1 MCCTPANSE
10 KRRLLRL
17 TLSGSACGYQAAG
30 PNSCPAPPCPT
41 APGARTICI
50 AVWGMLAERP
60 VSAKPGRFLLKNA
73 ILAQSN
79 EPRGGRVLAALC
91 SAGAG
96 TAAATTRLSALCE
109 QPPAPSSTG
118 PAGREASTHQAHTF
132 GGLSRCSSAPHQ
144 RDQGNFVAR
153 FPINLARLSSAA
165 PPVFAWLLCGTG
177 RVLQAVSAAPSASR
191 NNPTQPQNNN
201 NNNKGG
207 RRNRP
212 RDHELQTYSALTA
225 IQEKHKE
232 AFGARAFPP
241 ATWDRSGLQPEECAG
256 LPARRSASQSCLGR
270 GAGGAAEPPQA
281 PPAPSLPSA

>member
-1 MCCTPANSE
+1 MCCTLASTE

-17 TLSGSACGYQAAG
+17 TRSRSGSACGYQAAG

-79 EPRGGRVLAALC
+79 EPRGGRGLAALC

-96 TAAATTRLSALCE
+96 TAAATPRLSALCE

-118 PAGREASTHQAHTF
+118 PTGREASTHQAHTF
-132 GGLSRCSSAPHQ
+132 GGLSRRSSAPHQ

-153 FPINLARLSSAA
+153 FPINLARLSSATPQFLPGCCVA
-165 PPVFAWLLCGTG
+165 QGGFSRLCVQRCPPPEITQPSPKTTTTTTTKEAGGTG
-177 RVLQAVSAAPSASR
+177 PETTSSKR
-191 NNPTQPQNNN
+191 T
-201 NNNKGG
+201 
-207 RRNRP
+207 P
-212 RDHELQTYSALTA
+212 R
-225 IQEKHKE
+225 
-232 AFGARAFPP
+232 
-241 ATWDRSGLQPEECAG
+241 
-256 LPARRSASQSCLGR
+256 
-270 GAGGAAEPPQA
+270 
-281 PPAPSLPSA
+281 